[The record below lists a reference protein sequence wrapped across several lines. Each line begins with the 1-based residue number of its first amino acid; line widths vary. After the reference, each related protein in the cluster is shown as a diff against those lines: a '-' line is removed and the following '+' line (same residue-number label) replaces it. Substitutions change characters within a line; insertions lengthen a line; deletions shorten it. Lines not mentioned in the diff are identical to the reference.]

1 MPCLM
6 MRLSLVIYQFFYIFG
21 GTYRVG
27 VGNKTA
33 ALIFKF
39 GFSRCGQGT
48 KSISHIQ
55 TAFLTI
61 KTALQTA
68 DNKPS
73 IFLKQILKPHMKHTL
88 STLFQS

>member
-1 MPCLM
+1 M
-6 MRLSLVIYQFFYIFG
+6 MRLSLVIYQFFYLFSG
-21 GTYRVG
+21 MYRVG
-27 VGNKTA
+27 VGDKA
-33 ALIFKF
+33 AAFVFEF
-39 GFSRCGQGT
+39 GFGRCGQGT

-73 IFLKQILKPHMKHTL
+73 IFLKQILKPHIKHTL
-88 STLFQS
+88 STPFQS